1 MKPRWL
7 GAAALLALVALPA
20 LTAEDPDFKPLFDG
34 KTLDGWVTPD
44 DKTLF
49 TVEDGQIVGRTKEG
63 QLKKNEF
70 LVTAKPYGDFILKAS
85 VKISGGNS
93 GIQFRSDRE
102 PNGRVSGPQADAAE
116 GYWGLFY
123 EENRRGILE
132 RYPED
137 KAKALAKSGDWNDF
151 VITAKGDHVTIEL
164 NGTKVIDRTDP
175 KFAKSGIIALQIH
188 AGPPMEVR
196 FKDIAIKV
204 LD

>member
-1 MKPRWL
+1 MPRRL
-7 GAAALLALVALPA
+7 APVLAALILSA
-20 LTAEDPDFKPLFDG
+20 TAAFSKDDDGFKPLFNG
-34 KTLDGWVTPD
+34 KDLSGWITPD
-44 DKTLF
+44 DKAIF
-49 TVEDGQIVGRTKEG
+49 SVENGEIVGKTKEG

-70 LVTAKPYGDFILKAS
+70 LVTEKTYGDFVLKAK
-85 VKISGGNS
+85 VKVLNGNS

-102 PNGRVSGPQADAAE
+102 ANGRVTGPQADAAD

-123 EENRRGILE
+123 EEGRRGILE

-137 KAKALAKSGDWNDF
+137 KAAKLAKKGDWNDF

-175 KFAKSGIIALQIH
+175 KFQKSGIIALQTH
-188 AGPPMEVR
+188 AGPPMEVH
-196 FKDIAIKV
+196 FKDIQIKT